1 MASGFFRFIAAL
13 LLVGLLAVV
22 GVSIYNAGVSAGI
35 ATDVGNA
42 IASGAPVPAGYY
54 YGPYVGQPWGHGFGF
69 GGFLIGILFL
79 FIFFGLIRA
88 AFGWGRWGGYRGG
101 GYSRWGGHHDGPRDY
116 LDQWHRERHGESP
129 ETPAPDKT

>member
-1 MASGFFRFIAAL
+1 MASGIFRFIAAL
-13 LLVGLLAVV
+13 LLVGLLAIV

-54 YGPYVGQPWGHGFGF
+54 YGPYVGHPWGGGFGF
-69 GGFLIGILFL
+69 GGFLIGIFFL

-88 AFGWGRWGGYRGG
+88 AFGFGRWGGHGGG
-101 GYSRWGGHHDGPRDY
+101 GYGKSRYGGWQDRMGAWHDE
-116 LDQWHRERHGESP
+116 QHGKAP
-129 ETPAPDKT
+129 ETPAPNKT

>member
-13 LLVGLLAVV
+13 LLVGLLAIV

-54 YGPYVGQPWGHGFGF
+54 YGPYVGHPWGYGFGF
-69 GGFLIGILFL
+69 GGFLFAILFFFL
-79 FIFFGLIRA
+79 FIGLIRA
-88 AFGWGRWGGYRGG
+88 IFGFGRWGGYRGG
-101 GYSRWGGHHDGPRDY
+101 GYMKGRHSGWHDYMGS
-116 LDQWHRERHGESP
+116 WHDEQHGKAP
-129 ETPAPDKT
+129 DATAPDKT